1 MIYTYDGYCRSDKN
15 NVLYAYKGTF
25 EQTKNQITWRAEVL
39 RDGELKWVVSGKFI
53 SVSEDTVR
61 RIIEDSTKD
70 KIRALAA
77 EVQ

>member
-25 EQTKNQITWRAEVL
+25 EQTKNQITWQAEVF
-39 RDGELKWVVSGKFI
+39 RDSELKWVVSGKFI

-61 RIIEDSTKD
+61 RIIEDSKKG
-70 KIRALAA
+70 KIRVLAA
-77 EVQ
+77 EVE